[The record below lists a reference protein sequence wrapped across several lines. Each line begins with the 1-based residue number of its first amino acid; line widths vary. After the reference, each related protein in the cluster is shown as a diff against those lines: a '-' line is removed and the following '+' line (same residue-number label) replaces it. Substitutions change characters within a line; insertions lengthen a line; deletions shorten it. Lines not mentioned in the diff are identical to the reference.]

1 MCSFIYNWF
10 YGYDVLEQVDR
21 DRVTP
26 DATHVVIIKSDQK
39 LKVRK
44 YKNIYEFY
52 TIYLNMIELYY
63 NKNEEK
69 LYSGDYTSFDYLTI
83 PEFVNLVLPRQELDI
98 YYVKLHPYL
107 DNNMT
112 PDYHEKVFINDGYM
126 CKCKNSCNKCIYHE
140 FISENLYK
148 KYIKND
154 STPENTDVRNKYDD
168 GWSLV

>member
-98 YYVKLHPYL
+98 YH
-107 DNNMT
+107 
-112 PDYHEKVFINDGYM
+112 I
-126 CKCKNSCNKCIYHE
+126 
-140 FISENLYK
+140 
-148 KYIKND
+148 
-154 STPENTDVRNKYDD
+154 
-168 GWSLV
+168 